1 MWTLIDF
8 MTYCF
13 FYFLLLLIVVVGSG
27 FTMYFFKEKRDMLGA
42 GVIFF
47 CTVSILVFVVNITF

>member
-13 FYFLLLLIVVVGSG
+13 CYFLLLLIVVAGSG
-27 FTMYFFKEKRDMLGA
+27 FTLYFFKEKRDVLGA

-47 CTVSILVFVVNITF
+47 CTVSILVFVINITF